1 MSAIAHV
8 TDQTFDAVIQ
18 QQGAGLT
25 IVDFWAPWCAPCR
38 AIAPV
43 LERIASE
50 RTDVRIVKVDSDENL
65 ALMGRYGIRGIPTL
79 LFFREGA
86 LVEQVVG
93 AVGKDRLDQRID
105 ELLATPASPGADPG

>member
-18 QQGAGLT
+18 EGAGLT

-50 RTDVRIVKVDSDENL
+50 RADVRIVKVNSDENL
-65 ALMGRYGIRGIPTL
+65 ALMGRFGIRGIPTL

-86 LVEQVVG
+86 LVGQVVG
-93 AVGKDRLDQRID
+93 AMSKDRLDQRID
-105 ELLATPASPGADPG
+105 ELLGAPAAQGASTG